1 MVYCWKC
8 GSELR
13 DDSAYCYK
21 CGASVKGTMG
31 VQAPTGFELLGHD
44 KNIQNHWVKRVIA
57 LVIDAAIVSVAVV
70 IISLA
75 LAIPFL
81 IGVTFPTGAF
91 PIFPAWWAAWWGGII
106 PLIVVLYFVFAEG
119 LYGRTIGKGIMGLR
133 VERIDGKP
141 MNLWSALVRNISKI
155 YVLLLILD
163 VALGLGMHG
172 EMSQKYSDRFIGTKV
187 ETVSQITIIP

>member
-31 VQAPTGFELLGHD
+31 VQGPTGFELLGHD
-44 KNIQNHWVKRVIA
+44 KTIQNHWAKRVIA
-57 LVIDAAIVSVAVV
+57 LIIDAAIVSVAAVV
-70 IISLA
+70 VSLV

-81 IGVTFPTGAF
+81 IGVTLPSGVF

-106 PLIVVLYFVFAEG
+106 PLIIVLYFVLAEG
-119 LYGRTIGKGIMGLR
+119 LYSRTIGKGIMGLR
-133 VERIDGKP
+133 VERIDGRP
-141 MNLWSALVRNISKI
+141 MNLPSALVRNISKI
-155 YVLLLILD
+155 YILLLILD

-172 EMSQKYSDRFIGTKV
+172 EMSQKYSDRYIGTKV
-187 ETVSQITIIP
+187 ETVSQMTLIP